1 MTAAYRKDPE
11 RRFDLKK
18 ILSGNEAL
26 AYGALRAG
34 VKVVSGYPGTP
45 STEVIATLLEMELP
59 DTHVEWS
66 TNEKVGFEV
75 AAGAAFAGHRALATM
90 KMSGLN
96 VCYDSLIGIAYS
108 GLQGGLVV
116 FVADDPGVD
125 AGMCEQDTRGFA
137 IMSDMPMLEPGSL
150 QEIYDVTV
158 KAFDLSE
165 EIGGPVFIRLV
176 TNNSQSHGVVEV
188 EVRVAPKASAP
199 MPPFD
204 PAKYT

>member
-1 MTAAYRKDPE
+1 
-11 RRFDLKK
+11 
-18 ILSGNEAL
+18 
-26 AYGALRAG
+26 
-34 VKVVSGYPGTP
+34 
-45 STEVIATLLEMELP
+45 LLEMELP

-75 AAGAAFAGHRALATM
+75 AAGAAFAGHRALATI

-125 AGMCEQDTRGFA
+125 TGMCEQDTRGFA

-150 QEIYDVTV
+150 QEI
-158 KAFDLSE
+158 
-165 EIGGPVFIRLV
+165 
-176 TNNSQSHGVVEV
+176 
-188 EVRVAPKASAP
+188 
-199 MPPFD
+199 
-204 PAKYT
+204 